1 MPNTLQREIRLSI
14 RGLGEITSFK
24 NTKKIIRLPDGTPSL
39 TTDPKKAAK
48 MEAYTRSIESQLRSM
63 LPTIASEMALG
74 CQNPLPMLSLL
85 QLGRLLPLDDSR
97 QWIPKFSFDFKQV
110 PKGMEGCDILIEQL
124 P

>member
-1 MPNTLQREIRLSI
+1 MLNTSQREIRLSI

-39 TTDPKKAAK
+39 VTDPKKAAK
-48 MEAYTRSIESQLRSM
+48 MERYTRSIESQLRST
-63 LPTIASEMALG
+63 LPTIVSEMALG

-97 QWIPKFSFDFKQV
+97 QWIPEFSFTFKQV
-110 PKGMEGCDILIEQL
+110 QKGMEGCEIVIEQL